1 MTLWSRTRTSWSFT
15 VGELIRFE
23 CPGCGR
29 SLEEVR
35 GPLMSDM
42 GWERAERRER
52 RRLFMRGL
60 RDRMRGV
67 ERGEPIGREDEE
79 YPFYELTC
87 RRCGLEMK
95 PTMFAMLD

>member
-1 MTLWSRTRTSWSFT
+1 MTRWSRIQASWSST

-23 CPGCGR
+23 CPQCGR

-42 GWERAERRER
+42 DWERAERRER
-52 RRLFMRGL
+52 RRLFMRGF

-67 ERGEPIGREDEE
+67 VRGDPIGHEDEE
-79 YPFYELTC
+79 YPFDELTC

-95 PTMFAMLD
+95 QTMFAMLD